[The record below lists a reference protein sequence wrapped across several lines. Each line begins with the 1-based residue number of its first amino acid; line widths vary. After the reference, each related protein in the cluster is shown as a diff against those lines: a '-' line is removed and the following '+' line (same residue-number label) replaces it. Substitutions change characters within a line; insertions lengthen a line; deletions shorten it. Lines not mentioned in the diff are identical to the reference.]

1 MVPETVVGP
10 IRPWACPG
18 AICRQRTRA
27 TLSRVERFVG
37 TPRLVVLAHFDVDG
51 ELAPHVR
58 RHVEAWQGV
67 ADRLIVV
74 STSEL
79 TPASR
84 AWLTERAELVERDNF
99 GYDFMSYKTGL
110 DHAGDL
116 EHYAEIVLCNDSF
129 VGPLRPY
136 AEIFDAMAT
145 RPLDF
150 WGLTKSH
157 RISTHIQSFFVV
169 FRPWVVRSRTFR
181 EFWTSMS
188 PVSDRMTVIH
198 RYEVGFSQLLLAA
211 GFTLG
216 SYFEE
221 NELERRL
228 ARRRMVWWA
237 YLRGGGGWQARRN
250 RIFHRRAKEAW
261 NPTYA
266 LAGSCARRRPDPL
279 RQARPAALRPAGAG
293 RELAA
298 RPVRGVAARR
308 VRGRRGLPARAAPTT
323 RPVSRKPASRTVP
336 DHAAEAV
343 GGLPMTR
350 RRSSRLERLTGQR
363 SPRRR

>member
-1 MVPETVVGP
+1 M
-10 IRPWACPG
+10 IA
-18 AICRQRTRA
+18 TR
-27 TLSRVERFVG
+27 SRYIRFVGSFAG
-37 TPRLVVLAHFDVDG
+37 TPRLVVMAHFDVDG

-58 RHVEAWQGV
+58 RHVEAWRGV

-84 AWLTERAELVERDNF
+84 DWLTQRAELVERENF

-116 EHYAEIVLCNDSF
+116 KRYAEVVLCNDSF

-136 AEIFDAMAT
+136 AEIFDTMAT
-145 RPLDF
+145 RPVDF

-169 FRPWVVRSRTFR
+169 FRSWVVRSRAYS

-188 PVSDRMTVIH
+188 PVSDRTTVIH
-198 RYEVGFSQLLLAA
+198 RYEVGFSKQLLSA

-221 NELERRL
+221 NDVDRRL

-237 YLRGGGGWQARRN
+237 YLRGGGGLHARRN
-250 RIFHRRAKEAW
+250 PNFSVRATEAW

-266 LAGSCARRRPDPL
+266 LADRALEDARIPFVKLDLLRHDPMGL
-279 RQARPAALRPAGAG
+279 NARSLLARCEASLPAEFA
-293 RELAA
+293 
-298 RPVRGVAARR
+298 GVADFLRR
-308 VRGRRGLPARAAPTT
+308 TAPHYPPRLKEALPHPRF
-323 RPVSRKPASRTVP
+323 PVTLLRWWVAYR
-336 DHAAEAV
+336 
-343 GGLPMTR
+343 
-350 RRSSRLERLTGQR
+350 
-363 SPRRR
+363 